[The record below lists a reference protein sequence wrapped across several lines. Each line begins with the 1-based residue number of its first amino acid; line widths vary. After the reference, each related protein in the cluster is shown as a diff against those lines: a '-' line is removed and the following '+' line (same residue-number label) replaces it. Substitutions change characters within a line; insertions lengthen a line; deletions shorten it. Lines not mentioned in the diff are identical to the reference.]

1 MKISSLLTSP
11 STTLSFEFFPPK
23 NVTGSSTL
31 FKTIKELIP
40 YKPSFVSVTYGAGG
54 ATRHLT
60 HDLVESIHKKTDL
73 NIMAHL
79 TCIGSTKDEIFAIL
93 KRYQDIGIC
102 NIMALRG
109 DLPKDS
115 SINPFPYGGFR
126 YAGELVQFIKKHFP
140 DFCVGVAGFPEGHP
154 ETPNRL
160 KEIDYLKQKIDQGAD
175 FICTQLF
182 FNNNDFYDFKE
193 RAALNGINCPIVAG
207 IMPIITRS
215 GYIRMADLAGGARYP
230 AKLLKKLID
239 ADDADIHK
247 IGEEWSV
254 TQVTDLI
261 KQKVSGIHL
270 YTLNK
275 STSSIRVI
283 QQTSLSE
290 TLS

>member
-1 MKISSLLTSP
+1 
-11 STTLSFEFFPPK
+11 
-23 NVTGSSTL
+23 
-31 FKTIKELIP
+31 
-40 YKPSFVSVTYGAGG
+40 
-54 ATRHLT
+54 
-60 HDLVESIHKKTDL
+60 
-73 NIMAHL
+73 
-79 TCIGSTKDEIFAIL
+79 
-93 KRYQDIGIC
+93 
-102 NIMALRG
+102 
-109 DLPKDS
+109 
-115 SINPFPYGGFR
+115 
-126 YAGELVQFIKKHFP
+126 
-140 DFCVGVAGFPEGHP
+140 
-154 ETPNRL
+154 
-160 KEIDYLKQKIDQGAD
+160 
-175 FICTQLF
+175 
-182 FNNNDFYDFKE
+182 
-193 RAALNGINCPIVAG
+193 
-207 IMPIITRS
+207 MPIITRS